1 MRSFS
6 SSVRSHHAIPSN
18 HPCHAMPCHAMYLFS
33 YSPFPFRSIPI
44 PISVSVRPSPT
55 PLMPFPMLP
64 PPPFF
69 GWKTAL
75 IDLIPSLARY
85 ALNQRAGRPGPLC
98 STAVDDIHTYIHT
111 YIRTYVHGR
120 THHVCDSIPPNLCE
134 RWFMVI
140 RTRHPKPAPLQR
152 RVLQARRVGGREGR

>member
-1 MRSFS
+1 M
-6 SSVRSHHAIPSN
+6 
-18 HPCHAMPCHAMYLFS
+18 PCHAMPCHVFIFLF
-33 YSPFPFRSIPI
+33 
-44 PISVSVRPSPT
+44 PISVPFHSNPHFGFRSPITNTPNAVSHAPS
-55 PLMPFPMLP
+55 
-64 PPPFF
+64 PPFF